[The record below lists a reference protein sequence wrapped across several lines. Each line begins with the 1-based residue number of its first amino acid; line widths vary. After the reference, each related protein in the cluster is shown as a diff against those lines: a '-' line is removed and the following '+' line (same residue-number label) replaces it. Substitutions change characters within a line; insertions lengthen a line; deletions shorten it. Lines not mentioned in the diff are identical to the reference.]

1 MRQFNYFKK
10 ISKYGNNFFSLMFVI
25 PLALHNTV
33 LMTPTDYHGK
43 TTESFQENTRK
54 TKIEPLVF
62 PLAQVN
68 LVKSLEE
75 NKKNQSPENKNEE
88 TIAKQNPTKPTVL
101 GNDLLKEL
109 RNKVRRDLLA
119 SGTNSEAVVD
129 QTLNS
134 LPIEELSNSAF
145 FFNRGKLK
153 AGTIGSLAISQ
164 NSIARTYSQ
173 YLEPILTV
181 ELGFK
186 IERIKGGYGGEN
198 LYKIRNDEGVE
209 FYLSLIGFGSF
220 NSQTFVVLWEKDPR
234 SL

>member
-1 MRQFNYFKK
+1 
-10 ISKYGNNFFSLMFVI
+10 MFVI

-33 LMTPTDYHGK
+33 LMTPTDYQSK
-43 TTESFQENTRK
+43 TFQENTK
-54 TKIEPLVF
+54 NIKVKPSVF
-62 PLAQVN
+62 PLPQVN
-68 LVKSLEE
+68 LAKSIEE
-75 NKKNQSPENKNEE
+75 NKKNQLPENKNNE
-88 TIAKQNPTKPTVL
+88 TSAKQNPTKPTVS

-173 YLEPILTV
+173 YIEPILTV

-198 LYKIRNDEGVE
+198 LYKIRNDQGLE

-220 NSQTFVVLWEKDPR
+220 NSQSFVILWEKDPR